1 LRRNQL
7 IGLFWK
13 GFEDLVMAQSKL
25 KVLTKP
31 LMYNFGKLSDED
43 LELKDGPLKWILTNI
58 IWTFGELKRLR

>member
-1 LRRNQL
+1 
-7 IGLFWK
+7 
-13 GFEDLVMAQSKL
+13 MAQSKL
-25 KVLTKP
+25 KALTKP